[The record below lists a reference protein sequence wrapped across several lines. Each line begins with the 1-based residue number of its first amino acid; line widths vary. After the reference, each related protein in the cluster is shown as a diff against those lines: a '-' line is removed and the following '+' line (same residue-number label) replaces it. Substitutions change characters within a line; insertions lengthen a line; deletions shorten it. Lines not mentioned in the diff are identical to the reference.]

1 MPKRVLIVDDA
12 LIMRRRI
19 RNIAEQTGWEVAG
32 EAKNGIEAIAL
43 FQQEQPD
50 LVTLDIVMPELDGVA
65 TLLRLMTDDPT
76 AQVVM
81 VTAVDQKEKLRECIE
96 VGAVD
101 FIVKPFEKSRLQ
113 SFFEKYGAIES

>member
-96 VGAVD
+96 LGAVD